1 MVMWRVGSI
10 MRLLIFEGGGII
22 EMLFKR
28 VIRS

>member
-10 MRLLIFEGGGII
+10 MRLLIFEGEGII

-28 VIRS
+28 AIRS